1 MLEADFNKSV
11 TADIKSIVSRCVCG
25 AEDYPS
31 VERGTYWQM
40 YRITCDHCERILYAP
55 TRDECLRDWA
65 SISKY
70 AALLDAVNRVLAL
83 LDDEADVV
91 DDDHG
96 GVRPNESMRIAQE
109 LREVIARAEGRS

>member
-1 MLEADFNKSV
+1 VTQTEFDKSV
-11 TADIKSIVSRCVCG
+11 ANEIKSIVARCVCG

-31 VERGTYWQM
+31 VERVTPYWQK

-65 SISKY
+65 SISKS
-70 AALLDAVNRVLAL
+70 AALLDALNRVLAL

-109 LREVIARAEGRS
+109 LRAAIAVAKA